1 MRSKKEK
8 FNAKIP
14 GPDQT
19 RYLQFQTQQSYAKR
33 KKEKATPHQNTSL
46 RNLMYQQIRDKNL
59 TSRKGSMNYQRST
72 GLSAAYKSQSV
83 GRECFNHL
91 TLDKVK
97 THENVWT

>member
-33 KKEKATPHQNTSL
+33 KKEKATPHQNTS
-46 RNLMYQQIRDKNL
+46 NTKPHVPAN
-59 TSRKGSMNYQRST
+59 KGQESDFEKRVHELST
-72 GLSAAYKSQSV
+72 V
-83 GRECFNHL
+83 NRFVRC
-91 TLDKVK
+91 V
-97 THENVWT
+97 